1 MSHLA
6 SYMESREVLSLSL
19 MMMVPSMAN
28 LRSVRVV
35 RTSVIIFK
43 PKYEKKNVVSLTS
56 MIYGLDL
63 ESK

>member
-1 MSHLA
+1 
-6 SYMESREVLSLSL
+6 MESREVLSLSL

-43 PKYEKKNVVSLTS
+43 PKYEKKML
-56 MIYGLDL
+56 
-63 ESK
+63 